1 MPASN
6 STHPGHFH
14 LPDSDGAIILML
26 GAVVFLTFALGMMSQ
41 LCEVPI
47 LFFVRRKQY
56 WYEEDDDLDLE
67 QGLGQTALN
76 HRMSDFEADPGAGR
90 PSQPRVLDRGS
101 RREHQTGVG
110 HRPPSRPMT
119 RYGSIQQHIID
130 VNGVRKLVLVVDI
143 DKYGHGAASES
154 SPDEY
159 AEWFE
164 RWHQQQQQ
172 QQREAE
178 VAGSEEPLDESAPLL
193 GPWP

>member
-1 MPASN
+1 MSASN

-14 LPDSDGAIILML
+14 VPDSDGAIILML

-47 LFFVRRKQY
+47 LFFARRKQY

-76 HRMSDFEADPGAGR
+76 HRMSDFEANTGTGR
-90 PSQPRVLDRGS
+90 RSQPRVLDRGLQ
-101 RREHQTGVG
+101 REY
-110 HRPPSRPMT
+110 RPESESEPPSRPVT
-119 RYGSIQQHIID
+119 RYGSIQQHMVD
-130 VNGVRKLVLVVDI
+130 VNGIRKLVLVVDI
-143 DKYGHGAASES
+143 DKYGRGASSEA

-164 RWHQQQQQ
+164 RWRQQ

-178 VAGSEEPLDESAPLL
+178 VAVSEEPLDESAPLL

>member
-6 STHPGHFH
+6 TTHSGHFH

-47 LFFVRRKQY
+47 LFFIRRKQY

-76 HRMSDFEADPGAGR
+76 HRMSDFEADTGAGR
-90 PSQPRVLDRGS
+90 RTQPRVLDRGS
-101 RREHQTGVG
+101 QRAQQPESG
-110 HRPPSRPMT
+110 HSSRPMT
-119 RYGSIQQHIID
+119 RYGSIQQHMID

-143 DKYGHGAASES
+143 DKYGRGSSEA

-164 RWHQQQQQ
+164 RWRWQ

-178 VAGSEEPLDESAPLL
+178 MAVSEEPLDESAPLL